1 MLKSFLTRFTRDEE
15 GGIAVET
22 ALIFPML
29 CWGYLATFV
38 YFNAFHTQNTTL
50 KAAYTISDQ
59 ISRETGYITPS
70 YLKGLYRLHE
80 VLTNSNE
87 PTVMRLSVIEYDSEE
102 EEYRV
107 RWSKQVEAGRI
118 YEGSNDV
125 LNNVNITDYDDQFPV
140 MPDNEVVLVV
150 QNWLVHEPAFS
161 IGLEAFSFEN
171 LVVTRPRFNS
181 AQVCWNSEEDGNSET
196 ATC

>member
-102 EEYRV
+102 
-107 RWSKQVEAGRI
+107 
-118 YEGSNDV
+118 D
-125 LNNVNITDYDDQFPV
+125 TDI
-140 MPDNEVVLVV
+140 
-150 QNWLVHEPAFS
+150 FS
-161 IGLEAFSFEN
+161 LCICCALCSIFLEMLMYFCKASS
-171 LVVTRPRFNS
+171 LRRK
-181 AQVCWNSEEDGNSET
+181 W
-196 ATC
+196 